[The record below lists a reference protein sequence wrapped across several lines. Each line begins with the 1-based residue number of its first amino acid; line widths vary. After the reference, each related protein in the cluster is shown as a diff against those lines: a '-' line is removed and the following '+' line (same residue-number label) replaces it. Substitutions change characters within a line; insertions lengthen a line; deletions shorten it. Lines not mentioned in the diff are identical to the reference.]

1 MNCNFDRGYSSCERI
16 SATAM
21 ADGAFRVLYYI
32 VGGEKAVFKASVDDD
47 ITDLKMCI
55 FQH

>member
-1 MNCNFDRGYSSCERI
+1 
-16 SATAM
+16 M
-21 ADGAFRVLYYI
+21 ADGAFRVLYCI

-55 FQH
+55 FQQGINFAGYNVCS